1 MFAWLRRKTDRTPP
15 RPAADVLLA
24 AIHAELTASA
34 PWDRARATRWVAALD
49 ALCTD
54 HIDVF
59 RQHLPEL
66 RQLLTRWYAVH
77 PYEITWA
84 RDYNFQVKDPLGV
97 TTADAIHG
105 EHTPLLRPWATLLR
119 SFSVDLGGPNLFHH
133 GCDLD
138 AVLIL
143 LRDASL
149 PPRVAQ
155 LSLPRMDNYS
165 ERDTDQ
171 LIASIRDDPAFA
183 HLEHLAIK
191 TALPLL
197 PRHIQRLARAPWAA
211 NLRTLDL
218 TETMID
224 WSLDPP
230 HARRHAALRALTRFT
245 GLTHLFLY
253 SDIHLTS
260 DLAVLLETPLA
271 NLTHLALGHAP
282 KDPALLDLLA
292 TTRALPRLQELCFG
306 GGPARQDPAWDRV
319 LAASFP
325 IYLHGQRVTADYPN
339 RSPAP

>member
-1 MFAWLRRKTDRTPP
+1 MLAWLRRKTARKPP
-15 RPAADVLLA
+15 RPAPDLLLA
-24 AIHAELTASA
+24 AVHAELTASD
-34 PWDRARATRWVAALD
+34 WDRARATRWVAALH

-54 HIDVF
+54 HIEAF

-66 RQLLTRWYAVH
+66 RQLLTRWYATH
-77 PYEITWA
+77 PYQITWS
-84 RDYNFQVKDPLGV
+84 RDYAFQVKDPLGL
-97 TTADAIHG
+97 TTDDAIHG
-105 EHTPLLRPWATLLR
+105 EQTPLLRPWATLLR
-119 SFSVDLGGPNLFHH
+119 SFSVDLGGPHLFHH
-133 GCDLD
+133 GCDLE
-138 AVLIL
+138 ALLFL

-149 PPRVAQ
+149 PPRIAQ

-165 ERDTDQ
+165 ERDTDD
-171 LIASIRDDPAFA
+171 LITLVRDHPAFA
-183 HLEHLAIK
+183 DLEHLAIK

-197 PRHIQRLARAPWAA
+197 PRHLQRLAHAPWAA
-211 NLRTLDL
+211 KLRTLDL

-253 SDIHLTS
+253 NDIHLTS
-260 DLAVLLETPLA
+260 DLAILLETPLA
-271 NLTHLALGHAP
+271 HLTHLSLGHAP

-292 TTRALPRLQELCFG
+292 TTRSLPSLQELCLG

-339 RSPAP
+339 RAP